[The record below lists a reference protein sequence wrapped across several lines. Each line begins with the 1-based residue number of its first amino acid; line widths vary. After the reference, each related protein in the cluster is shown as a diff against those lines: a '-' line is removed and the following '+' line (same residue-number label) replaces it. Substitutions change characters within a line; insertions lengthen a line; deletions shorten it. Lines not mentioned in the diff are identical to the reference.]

1 MPAGLVAET
10 PFQWIASALRYSAM
24 ALSLEIFHH
33 LPVRDIAAGETLIEQ
48 GSRTGHLFVLM
59 EGKVEVVKN
68 GETVATSSQ
77 PGDIFGDMSALLDLP
92 HTTSVR
98 AVRYSR
104 FYVVAEARAFL
115 EQNPL
120 VCMHLCELL
129 ASRLVSVTAY
139 LADLK
144 HQFAGH
150 DHIGMVDEVLDRLI
164 HRHPRVRVAPPA
176 STIQIPD

>member
-1 MPAGLVAET
+1 MSLPLDVFSNLPVQNVPAGGTV
-10 PFQWIASALRYSAM
+10 
-24 ALSLEIFHH
+24 
-33 LPVRDIAAGETLIEQ
+33 IEQ
-48 GSRTGHLFVLM
+48 GTTTGRLFILIK
-59 EGKVEVVKN
+59 GKVEVIKD
-68 GETVATSSQ
+68 GEKVAASNH
-77 PGDIFGDMSALLDLP
+77 PGDIFGDMSALLSLP

-98 AVRYSR
+98 AVTDSS
-104 FYVVAEARAFL
+104 FHIVAEARPYL

-164 HRHPRVRVAPPA
+164 HRTPRTRVAPKA
-176 STIQIPD
+176 STINSAEIAD